1 MIVPG
6 VQGFKFSPSALL
18 RVLHSLHPCPTQ
30 SKCMGILAS
39 IRVHL
44 SPSLKQSVVQLG
56 SGRVPVRPAAPARLG
71 SDPSLLWALFPD
83 PSQPGRY

>member
-56 SGRVPVRPAAPARLG
+56 SGLVPVRPAAPARP
-71 SDPSLLWALFPD
+71 DPSLLWALFPD
-83 PSQPGRY
+83 PSQLGRY